1 MITLKEFRERRQGT
15 LTQSLAELTFKQ
27 LFEQWMKLDGK
38 LVRENAGY
46 ASEAREWRNIV
57 GLIRAN
63 EIMDE
68 VIMSDALFR

>member
-1 MITLKEFRERRQGT
+1 MITLEEFRKRRTVGI
-15 LTQSLAELTFKQ
+15 LTQSLAELSFRQ
-27 LFEQWMKLDGK
+27 LFEQWLEYNGK
-38 LVRENAGY
+38 LTHGEAAGY

-68 VIMSDALFR
+68 VRDENK